1 MPEIKIA
8 VDAVVFTIIDN
19 GLNILLIE
27 RKKEP
32 YKGKFALPGGFLEN
46 NEELEEAATR
56 ELHEE
61 TGVKDIFLK
70 QLKTYG
76 SVKRDPRGRVISVAF
91 IALINSDR
99 ELVASSDALRANWH
113 PTHSLPELAFD
124 HEVIVKDALAQ
135 LKIEIQTTNIACQI
149 LPERFTLTK
158 MQKLYE
164 NILGKELDKRNFRK
178 KIKELELLKETKET
192 FMEGA
197 HRPALLY
204 EFSNKGYSDI
214 KDKVHVFLK

>member
-8 VDAVVFTIIDN
+8 VDAVVFSVLEN
-19 GLNILLIE
+19 ELNILLIE

-46 NEELEEAATR
+46 NEELEDAAER
-56 ELHEE
+56 ELCEE

-76 SVKRDPRGRVISVAF
+76 NIKRDPRGRVISVAF
-91 IALINSDR
+91 IALISPNRKLS
-99 ELVASSDALRANWH
+99 ASSDALRASWH
-113 PTHSLPELAFD
+113 PAHDLPELAFD
-124 HEVIVKDALAQ
+124 HEMIVKDALRQ
-135 LKIEIQTTNIACQI
+135 LRIEVQTTNIACQI
-149 LPERFTLTK
+149 LPERFTLTN
-158 MQKLYE
+158 MQRLYE
-164 NILGKELDKRNFRK
+164 NILGKSLDKRNFRK
-178 KIKELELLKETKET
+178 KLRELELLKETKET

-204 EFSNKGYSDI
+204 EFRNKGYSDI